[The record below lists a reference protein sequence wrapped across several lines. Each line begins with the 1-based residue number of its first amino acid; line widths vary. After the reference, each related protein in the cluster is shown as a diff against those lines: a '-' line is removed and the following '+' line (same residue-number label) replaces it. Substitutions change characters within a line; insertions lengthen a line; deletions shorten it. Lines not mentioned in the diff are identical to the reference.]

1 MPFNVNSSM
10 KSDAVRRWKGN
21 FVSET
26 VIQSRDYKNFSFFAY
41 FDSKN
46 TVLQIEIVLITS

>member
-10 KSDAVRRWKGN
+10 KSDAARRWKGN

-26 VIQSRDYKNFSFFAY
+26 VIQSRDLEASVA
-41 FDSKN
+41 
-46 TVLQIEIVLITS
+46 